1 MPFAWPFRNPPLPYT
16 PQDTP
21 YGAEPD
27 RGYAVGGGAEDWG
40 DEDMA
45 RDEEELLREIIERSL
60 KET

>member
-1 MPFAWPFRNPPLPYT
+1 MPYT